1 MWERSCRY
9 GMRGGCSGWRSQLV
23 SFGVGQRLC
32 FTGAGLVGGWMCEV
46 LRTGGWYVVCKVRS
60 IASLCWF
67 FEMNVT
73 KRLAFINLAV
83 EVAASH
89 VPESDLSDR
98 DLMTSSHLLH
108 NLSHALA
115 IRRIF
120 IMMHYNKPS
129 ARKRQSVS
137 ILYLN
142 IVRVDTCPIS
152 SHCWRRQDHPS
163 SHV

>member
-1 MWERSCRY
+1 
-9 GMRGGCSGWRSQLV
+9 
-23 SFGVGQRLC
+23 
-32 FTGAGLVGGWMCEV
+32 MCEV

-108 NLSHALA
+108 NLSHHCGTTAVLNTPRGVNKHRD
-115 IRRIF
+115 IR
-120 IMMHYNKPS
+120 
-129 ARKRQSVS
+129 
-137 ILYLN
+137 
-142 IVRVDTCPIS
+142 
-152 SHCWRRQDHPS
+152 
-163 SHV
+163 